1 MSPRLTRFRLE
12 RGPDYVRLL
21 VDGQPVT
28 NWCSL
33 GQARAAATHLGG
45 WRGSQ
50 LWTDDAD
57 GSEWVCERHGGPA
70 TTELARAW
78 SAAGRDEDERPY
90 FVPTNW
96 RIR

>member
-50 LWTDDAD
+50 LWTDAD
-57 GSEWVCERHGGPA
+57 GSEWVCERPGGPA

-78 SAAGRDEDERPY
+78 SASLPRD
-90 FVPTNW
+90 
-96 RIR
+96 IS